1 VDAFPI
7 GIDPD
12 RFRRALDAAEVKGRV
27 LEQQTREC
35 RDEWVSESVRSKG
48 RVLSSHLQQGSLHT
62 SSCEQVKGRVLS
74 SHLQQG
80 SLHTSSCEQVKGRVL
95 ELQRQY
101 AGVSVPRSVGRL
113 DCG

>member
-1 VDAFPI
+1 MRVDAFPI

-12 RFRRALDAAEVKGRV
+12 RFRRALDAAEAEGCSLK
-27 LEQQTREC
+27 QQTHEC
-35 RDEWVSESVRSKG
+35 RDEWVSEAVRSRAA
-48 RVLSSHLQQGSLHT
+48 RVLSSHLQQS
-62 SSCEQVKGRVLS
+62 
-74 SHLQQG
+74 

-113 DCG
+113 DCGLL

>member
-1 VDAFPI
+1 MDAFPI

-27 LEQQTREC
+27 LE
-35 RDEWVSESVRSKG
+35 
-48 RVLSSHLQQGSLHT
+48 
-62 SSCEQVKGRVLS
+62 
-74 SHLQQG
+74 
-80 SLHTSSCEQVKGRVL
+80 
-95 ELQRQY
+95 LQRQY

>member
-1 VDAFPI
+1 MDAFPI

-12 RFRRALDAAEVKGRV
+12 RFRRALDAAEAEGRS

-35 RDEWVSESVRSKG
+35 RDEWVSESVRS
-48 RVLSSHLQQGSLHT
+48 
-62 SSCEQVKGRVLS
+62 KGRVLS